1 MFKYGSSL
9 TFTNT
14 ESWGLVKHPVLSS
27 IEFRTISSELVI
39 LILINSFELIKNP
52 DESITKDEL
61 LINIL

>member
-1 MFKYGSSL
+1 M
-9 TFTNT
+9 
-14 ESWGLVKHPVLSS
+14 KHPVLSS
-27 IEFRTISSELVI
+27 IELRTRSSELVI